1 MQFLIVLHT
10 QEGRT
15 DYGVTVP
22 CLPGCVSAGDTLE
35 EAFANVHEA
44 ILGHLDVMV
53 EDGQPIPEPNDM
65 VPQLAPG
72 QMIGAVKINLADL
85 DALRETVR
93 LNISMARRA
102 LERIDEAAKLAG
114 TTRSGFLT
122 MAALTHIERRQQP
135 VESGQTRGGAA
146 G

>member
-22 CLPGCVSAGDTLE
+22 SLPGCVSAGDTLE

-53 EDGQPIPEPNDM
+53 EDGQPIPEPSDM
-65 VPQLAPG
+65 VP
-72 QMIGAVKINLADL
+72 
-85 DALRETVR
+85 
-93 LNISMARRA
+93 
-102 LERIDEAAKLAG
+102 
-114 TTRSGFLT
+114 
-122 MAALTHIERRQQP
+122 
-135 VESGQTRGGAA
+135 
-146 G
+146 

>member
-22 CLPGCVSAGDTLE
+22 NLPGCVSAGDTLE

-53 EDGQPIPEPNDM
+53 EDGQPIPEPNDT

-93 LNISMARRA
+93 LNISIARRA

-135 VESGQTRGGAA
+135 VKSGQTRGGAA

>member
-1 MQFLIVLHT
+1 
-10 QEGRT
+10 
-15 DYGVTVP
+15 
-22 CLPGCVSAGDTLE
+22 
-35 EAFANVHEA
+35 
-44 ILGHLDVMV
+44 
-53 EDGQPIPEPNDM
+53 M

-135 VESGQTRGGAA
+135 VESGQI
-146 G
+146 